1 MNRFEKEIYQVTDP
15 VTELLK
21 VTENPHHR
29 AILENYRRHIHLE
42 LAGQYEQIV
51 APDMMVDDPV
61 YRINWGEP
69 VTIRGKQDVLEF
81 YRSAGGKYA
90 MWNSE
95 DKIAVADWGVCDE
108 LTFHFLLTGKDLEE
122 FDIEVDDKTAYYHF
136 TTRQAFIWPYDEQAR
151 LIGEHLY
158 MDETS
163 ASVQKVDPSE
173 VITSERVAEIHQELL
188 NQLESAD

>member
-1 MNRFEKEIYQVTDP
+1 MNRFEKENYQVTEP
-15 VTELLK
+15 VAELLT

-42 LAGQYEQIV
+42 LAGQYEKII
-51 APDMMVDDPV
+51 APDMMVDNPV
-61 YRINWGEP
+61 YRINWGKP
-69 VTIRGKQDVLEF
+69 TTIRGKQEVLEF
-81 YRSAGGKYA
+81 YRSAAGKYA

-122 FDIEVDDKTAYYHF
+122 FDIEVDDKTAHYHF
-136 TTRQAFIWPYDEQAR
+136 TTRRAFIWPYDEYAR

-163 ASVQKVDPSE
+163 ADVQQVDPSE
-173 VITSERVAEIHQELL
+173 VITPERVAEIHQELL
-188 NQLESAD
+188 NQLEFAD